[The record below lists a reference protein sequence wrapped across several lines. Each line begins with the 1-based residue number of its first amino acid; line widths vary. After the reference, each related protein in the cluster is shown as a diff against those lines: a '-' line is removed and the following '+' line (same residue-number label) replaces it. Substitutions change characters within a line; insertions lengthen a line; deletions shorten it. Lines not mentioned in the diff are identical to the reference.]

1 MIKGHILR
9 LVDDGNETLGALLV
23 YDGLE
28 KVFECKT
35 NELPWKG
42 NKRNISCIPVGVYHV
57 SHRESPKYGNHLYVE
72 DVVDRTWI
80 LIHVANFEEQLRGCI
95 SVGKAYVD
103 IDKDGDLD
111 ITSSRVTLKK
121 LIDVIPLEGMTLE
134 IV

>member
-1 MIKGHILR
+1 M
-9 LVDDGNETLGALLV
+9 
-23 YDGLE
+23 
-28 KVFECKT
+28 
-35 NELPWKG
+35 
-42 NKRNISCIPVGVYHV
+42 YHV